1 MYVYVHVR
9 EREREIDF
17 IYIYTHTFLPPVVW
31 LSFSNVSP
39 KGVRLDCH
47 IYLASTRLKTVSNIE

>member
-17 IYIYTHTFLPPVVW
+17 IYIYTRTFLPPVVW

-47 IYLASTRLKTVSNIE
+47 IYLASTD